1 MDKKNAKKKN
11 DLKKDKSSKINDSKK
26 RYRLNVLVVLLT
38 LILIVWVGLLIFK
51 NNQYN
56 KVNDRISKISEYE
69 DKIKYLNN
77 NYGLIEENVKKIN
90 DVKNKNDVVNNE
102 INKITKDIEDLHYK
116 ISKYGK

>member
-1 MDKKNAKKKN
+1 MDKKNVKKKN

-26 RYRLNVLVVLLT
+26 RYRFNILIILLT
-38 LILIVWVGLLIFK
+38 VILIVWVGLLIFK

-90 DVKNKNDVVNNE
+90 DVKNKNDVVNRE
-102 INKITKDIEDLHYK
+102 IDEITKDIEDLHYK